1 MSSVMMQMQM
11 ERKGVHAIMSTLS
24 VLPPSQS
31 LEEDR
36 VQGIWWRWK
45 YNCDLTRAQKYRMNF
60 VHKISHG
67 ILYAKSYKKHYMWMI
82 PMRHAS

>member
-1 MSSVMMQMQM
+1 MMQMQM

-36 VQGIWWRWK
+36 VQGGDGNI
-45 YNCDLTRAQKYRMNF
+45 TVA
-60 VHKISHG
+60 
-67 ILYAKSYKKHYMWMI
+67 
-82 PMRHAS
+82 